1 MRWSPFLQIGFA
13 LVSRYGFPWLK
24 RTFPCQILKKKLAGF
39 TGPSHLPSEALGN
52 YGRKKNW
59 NEVRDGKGKKGRTF
73 CHDGYLAATT
83 DPWCN
88 GKWFVANLENLSSHL
103 GRIPAFA
110 RSSEGDGATAACQ
123 NRYAQQTKYTYH
135 THQVSVNDFF
145 LRIIFLV
152 QGLVG
157 VVLLGS
163 FQACAI
169 HIPAA
174 PDGQGKI
181 RGPSPSH
188 CSVKRAGTRL
198 AADGRVAW
206 ASTCQWQVGRLRK
219 WRWLQFSGHLA
230 AGCCRC
236 LSRKKNQKWTKVS
249 HEDSCY
255 RNASAQNP
263 PWERNRQSHVVQETY
278 GYRCWWWCR
287 RFRSVMAGRGC

>member
-1 MRWSPFLQIGFA
+1 M
-13 LVSRYGFPWLK
+13 
-24 RTFPCQILKKKLAGF
+24 
-39 TGPSHLPSEALGN
+39 
-52 YGRKKNW
+52 
-59 NEVRDGKGKKGRTF
+59 
-73 CHDGYLAATT
+73 
-83 DPWCN
+83 
-88 GKWFVANLENLSSHL
+88 SSHL

-123 NRYAQQTKYTYH
+123 NRYAQQTIFTPCISKRRCNRSLSQQTKYTYH

-263 PWERNRQSHVVQETY
+263 P
-278 GYRCWWWCR
+278 
-287 RFRSVMAGRGC
+287 